1 MDFDVLTNK
10 PEPQRSIMIGWGLA
24 IHNGEA
30 KADELNHGS
39 KGQPS

>member
-30 KADELNHGS
+30 QADRINHDQAGS
-39 KGQPS
+39 